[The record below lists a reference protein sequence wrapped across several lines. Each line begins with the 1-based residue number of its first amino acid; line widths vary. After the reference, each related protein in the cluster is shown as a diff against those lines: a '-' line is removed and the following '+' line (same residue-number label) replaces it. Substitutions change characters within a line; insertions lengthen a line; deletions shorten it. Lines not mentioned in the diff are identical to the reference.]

1 MGIMCFVHFLRLLM
15 PAISA
20 TAPGKIILFGE
31 HAVVYNQPAIAVPIS
46 KVQARTVITANPKR
60 KPGAV
65 KVIAPNVGLDTY
77 LDELPQDEPLAAAI
91 RSVSNT
97 LKLSTI
103 PACDIRIT
111 SKIPIAAGMGSGAAV
126 TISIIRALSAFLGV
140 PFSDEQVSKLTYEI
154 EKIHH
159 GTPSGIDNSVIA
171 FNKPVYYIRNQP
183 IQTLEVPQPFTVVIG
198 DTGIQS
204 PTSTTVSNVR
214 NAWLDNP
221 TFYEGIFGQIGRIVQ
236 DAQRAITGGEF
247 KKLGLLLDK
256 NHKQLQMLGVSS
268 SELDHLVNV
277 AKSAGA
283 LGAKL
288 SGGGGGGN
296 MIALVTS
303 ESAEQVAD
311 ALQSEGAVNT
321 IISVISS
328 TI

>member
-1 MGIMCFVHFLRLLM
+1 M

-46 KVQARTVITANPKR
+46 TVIARTIITANPR
-60 KPGAV
+60 GKPGVV
-65 KVIAPNVGLDTY
+65 KVVAPNIGLETY
-77 LDELPQDEPLAAAI
+77 LDELPYDEPLAAAI
-91 RSVSNT
+91 RSVPTT

-111 SKIPIAAGMGSGAAV
+111 STIPIAAGMGSGAAV
-126 TISIIRALSAFLGV
+126 TISIIRALSTFLGH
-140 PFSDEQVSKLTYEI
+140 PLADEQVSKLTYEV

-183 IQTLEVPQPFTVVIG
+183 IQTLEVPQPFTIVIG
-198 DTGIQS
+198 DTGIHR
-204 PTSTTVSNVR
+204 PTSSTVTDVR
-214 NAWLDNP
+214 KAWQDNP
-221 TFYEGIFGQIGRIVQ
+221 GFYEGVFGRIGQIVQ

-247 KKLGLLLDK
+247 KKLGLLMDK
-256 NHKQLQMLGVSS
+256 NHEQLQMIGVSS
-268 SELDHLVNV
+268 SELDNLVNIS
-277 AKSAGA
+277 KSAGA

-296 MIALVTS
+296 MIALVIP
-303 ESAEQVAD
+303 ESAEQVAN
-311 ALQSEGAVNT
+311 ALNKEGAVNT
-321 IISVISS
+321 IISVINS

>member
-1 MGIMCFVHFLRLLM
+1 
-15 PAISA
+15 
-20 TAPGKIILFGE
+20 
-31 HAVVYNQPAIAVPIS
+31 
-46 KVQARTVITANPKR
+46 
-60 KPGAV
+60 
-65 KVIAPNVGLDTY
+65 
-77 LDELPQDEPLAAAI
+77 
-91 RSVSNT
+91 
-97 LKLSTI
+97 
-103 PACDIRIT
+103 
-111 SKIPIAAGMGSGAAV
+111 
-126 TISIIRALSAFLGV
+126 
-140 PFSDEQVSKLTYEI
+140 
-154 EKIHH
+154 
-159 GTPSGIDNSVIA
+159 
-171 FNKPVYYIRNQP
+171 
-183 IQTLEVPQPFTVVIG
+183 
-198 DTGIQS
+198 
-204 PTSTTVSNVR
+204 VSNVR